1 MTIEYWLV
9 DNKAKKEGGISMT
22 VLKEYVDFLE
32 SARIV
37 VSAEMERLVMADDME
52 NAKRYEITRDVLAEE
67 VEKYKKQL
75 ENTNQ

>member
-1 MTIEYWLV
+1 M

>member
-1 MTIEYWLV
+1 
-9 DNKAKKEGGISMT
+9 MT
-22 VLKEYVDFLE
+22 VLEEYVDFLE

-52 NAKRYEITRDVLAEE
+52 NAKRYEIARDVLTEE
-67 VEKYKKQL
+67 TEKYKKQL

>member
-1 MTIEYWLV
+1 
-9 DNKAKKEGGISMT
+9 MT